1 MNYNYD
7 EAEIIKEMFELYDI
21 NNKNESIRIIYNN
34 IREILYNLVIYND
47 VDNIMEIINEHGGIY
62 QLTLLFENKYKNS
75 DLLEIDIS
83 NSLNY
88 YNLLAFIGLFD
99 YLYTTI
105 LGVIEELEIESIDN
119 LCNSMAI
126 L

>member
-47 VDNIMEIINEHGGIY
+47 GDNIIEIINEHGGIY